1 MRRLFAAIV
10 TLIAMN
16 LVGCGGTKP
25 DAGRPDWVDGASA
38 RYPAEQYLLG
48 RGAAAELDSAKDRA
62 RADLAKTF
70 QVTVSEESHDVQSI
84 TQQSDKTGTQQQ
96 GKLQISRAIDTRTDA
111 LIRGIE
117 IADIWRDPATRH
129 YHVLAVLARAQA
141 ARGLRQDIQ
150 DLDAATVRYLRES
163 RAQSDPMKQIA
174 AAAQAVAAQRERAD
188 AQRML
193 RVIDASGQGVA
204 PKWNLREL
212 ENDLGILLTRVKIAP
227 RLGGNDATGV
237 DAALRGA
244 LADSGFSSAV
254 EGEDYDLE
262 TTLTLEALGQ
272 REGWYWYTGKLE
284 LVLRDRAGQV
294 RGSRQWSIKESATQ
308 ESVAKQRARDSA
320 GAILKKELR
329 STLLGFAG
337 E

>member
-1 MRRLFAAIV
+1 MRRLSTAIV
-10 TLIAMN
+10 TLIVMS
-16 LVGCGGTKP
+16 LIGCGGTKP

-38 RYPAEQYLLG
+38 RYPAAQYLLG
-48 RGAAAELDSAKDRA
+48 RGAAAELDNAKDRA

-117 IADIWRDPATRH
+117 IADIWRDSATRQ

-150 DLDAATVRYLRES
+150 DLDAATVRYLSES
-163 RAQSDPMKQIA
+163 RAESDPLKQIA
-174 AAAQAVAAQRERAD
+174 AAAQAVAAQRERAN

-193 RVIDASGQGVA
+193 RVIDVSGQGVA

-212 ENDLGILLTRVKIAP
+212 ENDLGILLARVKIAP
-227 RLGGNDATGV
+227 RLGGNDASAV

-244 LADSGFSSAV
+244 LADSGFTSAG

-262 TTLTLEALGQ
+262 TTLTLEPLGQ

-284 LVLRDRAGQV
+284 LVLRDTAGQV
-294 RGSRQWSIKESATQ
+294 RGSRQWPIKESATL

-320 GAILKKELR
+320 AAILKKELR
-329 STLLGFAG
+329 ATLLGFAG